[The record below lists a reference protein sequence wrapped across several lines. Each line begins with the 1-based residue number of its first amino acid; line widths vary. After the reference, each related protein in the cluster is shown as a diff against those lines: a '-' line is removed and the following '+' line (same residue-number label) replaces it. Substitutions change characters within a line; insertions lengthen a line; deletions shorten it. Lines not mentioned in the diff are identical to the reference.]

1 MKTNEKF
8 YGFTNYLVFLAVI
21 TRRPQLLK
29 KIIQLYFPD
38 ITIGELRTEKTHPE
52 NFVPM
57 LKQKSV
63 RMDIK
68 TTDSEERRIIAEMI
82 AYEDGAIEVRI
93 QNYIAADYVD
103 QRKRGEAYRE
113 TETIALIIS
122 AFKVNDD
129 EKAISRY
136 RFVNP
141 DNPGK
146 RLKSSPELLVI
157 FYNGNEEGLSDE
169 QKDFLAYLR
178 TGISPDQC
186 SVLTEE
192 VHREVN
198 AVNHD
203 QDWRENL
210 MTLEEIL
217 EYEKKKARK
226 EAFEEGNEEGRKQG
240 VEEGRKQGVE
250 EGRITALAEMLK
262 ALMTSTGKSL
272 NEAAEML
279 QLNAEDLEKVTSS
292 GLLD

>member
-1 MKTNEKF
+1 
-8 YGFTNYLVFLAVI
+8 
-21 TRRPQLLK
+21 
-29 KIIQLYFPD
+29 
-38 ITIGELRTEKTHPE
+38 
-52 NFVPM
+52 
-57 LKQKSV
+57 
-63 RMDIK
+63 MDIK

-82 AYEDGAIEVRI
+82 AYEDGTIEVRI

-103 QRKRGEAYRE
+103 RRKRGEAYRE

-122 AFKVNDD
+122 AFKVNEDK
-129 EKAISRY
+129 KAIPRY

-146 RLKSSPELLVI
+146 RLKSFELLVI
-157 FYNGNEEGLSDE
+157 FYNGDEEGLSDE

-240 VEEGRKQGVE
+240 VEEGR
-250 EGRITALAEMLK
+250 ITALAEMFK
-262 ALMTSTGKSL
+262 ALMASTGKSL

>member
-8 YGFTNYLVFLAVI
+8 YGFTNYLVFPAVI

-52 NFVPM
+52 YFVPM

-103 QRKRGEAYRE
+103 QRKRGEVYRE

-250 EGRITALAEMLK
+250 EGRITALAEMIK
-262 ALMTSTGKSL
+262 ALMASTGKSL
-272 NEAAEML
+272 NGAAEML

>member
-8 YGFTNYLVFLAVI
+8 YGFTNYLVFPAVI

-122 AFKVNDD
+122 AFKVNED

-136 RFVNP
+136 RFINP

-169 QKDFLAYLR
+169 QKDFLYEKVKNMGATIIGAKGRTHYGIATCVCSLADAILNQRPTIAPVTSPLQGEYGIERVSLSIPSIVGVRGIEHRLEETWSDKETEMLR
-178 TGISPDQC
+178 MSAKTLDGK
-186 SVLTEE
+186 LRELEE
-192 VHREVN
+192 V
-198 AVNHD
+198 
-203 QDWRENL
+203 L
-210 MTLEEIL
+210 
-217 EYEKKKARK
+217 
-226 EAFEEGNEEGRKQG
+226 
-240 VEEGRKQGVE
+240 
-250 EGRITALAEMLK
+250 
-262 ALMTSTGKSL
+262 
-272 NEAAEML
+272 
-279 QLNAEDLEKVTSS
+279 
-292 GLLD
+292 

>member
-8 YGFTNYLVFLAVI
+8 YGFTNYLVFPAVI

-38 ITIGELRTEKTHPE
+38 IIIGELRTEKTHPE

-122 AFKVNDD
+122 AFKVNED

-136 RFVNP
+136 RFINP

-262 ALMTSTGKSL
+262 ALMASTGKSL
-272 NEAAEML
+272 NGAAEML
-279 QLNAEDLEKVTSS
+279 QLNEEDLEKVTSS

>member
-1 MKTNEKF
+1 MKLNEKF
-8 YGFTNYLVFLAVI
+8 YGFTNYLVFPAVI

-38 ITIGELRTEKTHPE
+38 IIIGELRTEKTHPE

-141 DNPGK
+141 DNPRK

-240 VEEGRKQGVE
+240 VEEGRKQGAE

-272 NEAAEML
+272 NGAAEML
-279 QLNAEDLEKVTSS
+279 QLNEEDLEKVTSS

>member
-8 YGFTNYLVFLAVI
+8 YGFTNYLVFPAVI
-21 TRRPQLLK
+21 TRRPQLPK

-38 ITIGELRTEKTHPE
+38 IIIGELRTEKTHPE

-136 RFVNP
+136 RFINP

-262 ALMTSTGKSL
+262 ALMASTGKSL

-279 QLNAEDLEKVTSS
+279 QLNEEDLEKVTSS

>member
-1 MKTNEKF
+1 MKLNEKF
-8 YGFTNYLVFLAVI
+8 YGFTNYLVFPAVI

-38 ITIGELRTEKTHPE
+38 IIIGELRTEKTHPE
-52 NFVPM
+52 YFVPM

-103 QRKRGEAYRE
+103 QRKRGEAYWE

-136 RFVNP
+136 RFINP

-262 ALMTSTGKSL
+262 ALMASTGKSL
-272 NEAAEML
+272 NGAAEML
-279 QLNAEDLEKVTSS
+279 QLNEEDLEKVTSS

>member
-1 MKTNEKF
+1 MKLNEKF
-8 YGFTNYLVFLAVI
+8 YGFTNYLVFPAVI

-38 ITIGELRTEKTHPE
+38 IIIGELRTEKTHPE

-82 AYEDGAIEVRI
+82 AYEDGSIEIRI

-122 AFKVNDD
+122 AFIVNDD

-262 ALMTSTGKSL
+262 ALMASTGKSL

>member
-8 YGFTNYLVFLAVI
+8 YGFTNYLVFPAVI

-38 ITIGELRTEKTHPE
+38 IIIGELRTEKTHPE

-141 DNPGK
+141 DNPRK

-262 ALMTSTGKSL
+262 ALMASTGKSL
-272 NEAAEML
+272 NGAAEML

>member
-1 MKTNEKF
+1 
-8 YGFTNYLVFLAVI
+8 
-21 TRRPQLLK
+21 
-29 KIIQLYFPD
+29 
-38 ITIGELRTEKTHPE
+38 
-52 NFVPM
+52 
-57 LKQKSV
+57 
-63 RMDIK
+63 MDIK
-68 TTDSEERRIIAEMI
+68 TADSEERRIIAEMI

-93 QNYIAADYVD
+93 QNYIAADYAD

-122 AFKVNDD
+122 AFKVNED

-136 RFVNP
+136 RFINP

-262 ALMTSTGKSL
+262 ALMASTGKSL